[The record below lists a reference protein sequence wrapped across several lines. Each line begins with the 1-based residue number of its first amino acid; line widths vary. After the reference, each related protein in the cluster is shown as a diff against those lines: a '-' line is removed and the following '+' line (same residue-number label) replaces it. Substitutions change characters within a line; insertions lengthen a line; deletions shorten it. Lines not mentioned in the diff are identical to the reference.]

1 MQTETFNGQKWTFD
15 SCTFYIFQQIRFH
28 VRFFLVQKL
37 FQFPLNNL
45 KEFVGKS
52 LDILLT
58 DFV

>member
-1 MQTETFNGQKWTFD
+1 MDKNGRL
-15 SCTFYIFQQIRFH
+15 IV
-28 VRFFLVQKL
+28 VRFTFFNRLGFMFVFFVEKL